1 MYQTVN
7 APISTAGPGN
17 VARQLDSLESQP
29 FWGKINPLITVEDWL
44 KRTLQDYLFLG
55 TVAGFIVL
63 LDQVSKALVRAY
75 IPLNGIW
82 TPWDWL
88 MPYARLYHIQNTGVA
103 FGMFQGANLL
113 FAMMA
118 VIVSVAIIIY
128 FPRISKSDW
137 TLRVALSMQ
146 LAGALGNLI
155 DRILVGQVTD
165 FISVGSFAVFNIADA
180 SITVGVVILL
190 VGVWLQER
198 NAKKRPVSN
207 LPLTGEPTGQGSV
220 NSTEKLRIDENRRE

>member
-1 MYQTVN
+1 M
-7 APISTAGPGN
+7 
-17 VARQLDSLESQP
+17 
-29 FWGKINPLITVEDWL
+29 

-55 TVAGFIVL
+55 TIAGIIVL
-63 LDQVSKALVRAY
+63 LDQVSKALVRTY

-82 TPWDWL
+82 APWDWM

-113 FAMMA
+113 FAVLA
-118 VIVSVAIIIY
+118 VIVSVAIILY
-128 FPRISKSDW
+128 FPRVAKNDW
-137 TLRVALSMQ
+137 TLRVAFSMQ

-155 DRILVGQVTD
+155 DRIFVGQVTD
-165 FISVGSFAVFNIADA
+165 FISVGSFAIFNIADA

-198 NAKKRPVSN
+198 KAKKKPAAD
-207 LPLTGEPTGQGSV
+207 LPLAGEPADLEALS
-220 NSTEKLRIDENRRE
+220 SADKLRIDETHRE